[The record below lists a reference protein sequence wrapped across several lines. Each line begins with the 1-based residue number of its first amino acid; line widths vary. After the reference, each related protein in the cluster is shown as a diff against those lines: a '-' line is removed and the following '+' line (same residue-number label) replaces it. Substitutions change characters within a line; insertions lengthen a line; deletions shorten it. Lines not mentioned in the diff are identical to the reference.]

1 MASAVSGILG
11 GIAKAASPIMGG
23 TIGISNAIN
32 NALGSRA
39 RPKQPTQGTSVL
51 GGALSGLFNPQS
63 YQQKAS
69 AMSNA
74 LSPLFGSAANNAVAP
89 QIQPQQTP
97 QQQIPTLANAAMQ
110 ILGQQRGLMQNVPNQ
125 IAPINRVIQPMYNV
139 LQAANPLSSLISS
152 NIQNANPLAQAL
164 MRLLGRQ

>member
-23 TIGISNAIN
+23 AIGISNAIN
-32 NALGSRA
+32 NALGSQA
-39 RPKQPTQGTSVL
+39 R
-51 GGALSGLFNPQS
+51 
-63 YQQKAS
+63 
-69 AMSNA
+69 
-74 LSPLFGSAANNAVAP
+74 
-89 QIQPQQTP
+89 PQQTP

-139 LQAANPLSSLISS
+139 LQAANPLSSLIGG
-152 NIQNANPLAQAL
+152 NMQNANPLAQAL